1 MTIQKRLIIYIST
14 MMFTCGAIIGGA
26 IYLIFPIYNNLS
38 LRPDVLS
45 SVKGIILL
53 LIISG
58 ALILICA
65 LICAFVMAA
74 LVVRSVIPP
83 LKLLAGFAEKI
94 REGNLDCRMDYAKG
108 DEFEPVF
115 RAFDAM
121 REKLKNSLEETA
133 EMEENRIE
141 MIASLAHD
149 IKTPVTSICAYS
161 ESLRDGIAQ
170 TPETQLRY
178 METIVQK
185 ARLVDNLVNDL
196 FLFSKLDIRHD
207 SLSIQKVNSADF
219 LRAVFDETA
228 KNEAYTLNYEIL
240 GLENEAVMI
249 NKTAFERIIQNI
261 TQNSVCHSL
270 GGRVIIR
277 ILARVQDNNVLIK
290 ISDNGTGVDEE
301 VCEHVFD
308 RFYRADKSRSGSGSG
323 LGLPIC
329 RRLIT
334 AMNGKIWARSGK
346 TEGFTIYIS
355 LPIVIGD
362 VN

>member
-1 MTIQKRLIIYIST
+1 
-14 MMFTCGAIIGGA
+14 
-26 IYLIFPIYNNLS
+26 
-38 LRPDVLS
+38 
-45 SVKGIILL
+45 
-53 LIISG
+53 
-58 ALILICA
+58 
-65 LICAFVMAA
+65 
-74 LVVRSVIPP
+74 
-83 LKLLAGFAEKI
+83 
-94 REGNLDCRMDYAKG
+94 
-108 DEFEPVF
+108 
-115 RAFDAM
+115 
-121 REKLKNSLEETA
+121 
-133 EMEENRIE
+133 
-141 MIASLAHD
+141 
-149 IKTPVTSICAYS
+149 
-161 ESLRDGIAQ
+161 
-170 TPETQLRY
+170 
-178 METIVQK
+178 
-185 ARLVDNLVNDL
+185 VDNLVNDL